1 LRLSVSTSNQ
11 FPNESLL
18 IEQCLSN
25 NRIAQK
31 HLYDKY
37 AAKMFAVCLRYEP
50 ESEMAKDLLQEG
62 FIKIFRHLESFRGEG
77 SFEGW
82 MRRIFVTTCIGHLQR
97 KKHLIDIDDSPNG
110 GPEDK
115 EMSGFEKLSLKD
127 LHEMI
132 QSLSDGY
139 RTVFNLYAVE
149 GFSHKEISEILHI
162 TVGTSKSQYARAKI
176 ALQRTLE
183 KNMSKV
189 S

>member
-1 LRLSVSTSNQ
+1 MSTSNH

-18 IEQCLSN
+18 IEQCLAN
-25 NRIAQK
+25 NRAAQK
-31 HLYDKY
+31 QLYDKY
-37 AAKMFAVCLRYEP
+37 SAKMFAVCLRYEP

-62 FIKIFRHLESFRGEG
+62 FIKIFKNLESYRGDG

-82 MRRIFVTTCIGHLQR
+82 MRRIFVTTCIGHMQR
-97 KKHLIDIDDSPNG
+97 KKYLVDIEESPNG
-110 GPEDK
+110 GPEDT
-115 EMSGFEKLSLKD
+115 EMTGFEKLSLKD

-149 GFSHKEISEILHI
+149 GYSHKEISDILNI
-162 TVGTSKSQYARAKI
+162 TIGTSKSQYARAKS

-183 KNMSKV
+183 KNMAKV